1 MFSLARL
8 SVDAPRQE
16 GRTLPVEMQTNSET
30 GRVAAAGALRIARM
44 PVRWTAV
51 MLNSGGTAVESIV
64 AEASSGQ
71 TRAPSEV
78 MIEGARQGIPAAGG
92 IKACHLRD
100 PAVVVEAAQVAVVV
114 VEAAA
119 DAADN
124 RLGTTHPIL
133 NGGNSHDAT
142 DQ

>member
-8 SVDAPRQE
+8 SVAAPRQG
-16 GRTLPVEMQTNSET
+16 GRTLPVEMQTSSET
-30 GRVAAAGALRIARM
+30 ARGAAAGALRIARM

-51 MLNSGGTAVESIV
+51 TLNSGGTVVESIV
-64 AEASSGQ
+64 AEASSGK

-92 IKACHLRD
+92 IKVCHLRD

-124 RLGTTHPIL
+124 RLGTTQPIL